1 MIPPNEKYGCTVIR
15 ITTDDVSHENLENSY
30 EKIRKSLEAI
40 PVGGRIVFDLGKC
53 SVLGPSVLLKLVK
66 KLQGNAKKRKKG
78 ILKGRHFIVLD
89 PSEDVELLL
98 KWFLKEVHWS
108 LLVAFSKAGAGSH
121 RPQKVLNLPEFLRHP
136 LEIIER
142 REGTTARE
150 LEDLLGKELDKEYKT
165 PARVCIRQLFQRGL
179 VIREGYGGADG
190 HPHFIYRAFK
200 LPQKIQ

>member
-1 MIPPNEKYGCTVIR
+1 MQPNEKHDCTIIK
-15 ITTDDVSHENLENSY
+15 ITKDDVSNENLENSY
-30 EKIRKSLEAI
+30 EQIKKMLEGI
-40 PVGGRIVFDLGKC
+40 PVGGRIVFDLGQC
-53 SVLGPSVLLKLVK
+53 SVLGPSVLLKLVTR
-66 KLQGNAKKRKKG
+66 LQGDAKRRKKG

-108 LLVAFSKAGAGSH
+108 LIVAFSKAGAGSN
-121 RPQKVLNLPEFLRHP
+121 RPQKILNLPEFLRHP
-136 LEIIER
+136 LEIIES

-150 LEDLLGKELDKEYKT
+150 LEDLLGKELNKEYKT

-200 LPQKIQ
+200 LPKKIQ